1 MRKFRERVMPKKLIC
16 ALLVTS
22 MLGVRSAYAKASP
35 VSTDQSG
42 AVVIVFKDGHR
53 QSIPA
58 SSITAMEFKSAAGV
72 VTPISIPALATPG
85 KGVFAGKWVVGQG
98 SNTSNTFYITLEEN
112 GVARKSM
119 GESHGTWVYV
129 NGEAQVSW
137 DDGWHDAIRRVGD
150 KYEKFAYG
158 PGNSFTSPP
167 DNVTEA
173 RNTSPKPI

>member
-1 MRKFRERVMPKKLIC
+1 MRRTLISV
-16 ALLVTS
+16 LVFV
-22 MLGVRSAYAKASP
+22 LGFAVEGGYAGAVP
-35 VSTDQSG
+35 ISTEEG
-42 AVVIVFKDGHR
+42 GTVVIVFKDGHR

-58 SSITAMEFKSAAGV
+58 STITAMEFKSAAGV
-72 VTPISIPALATPG
+72 VTPIAVPALVAPG
-85 KGVFAGKWVVGQG
+85 KGVFTGKWLVGQG
-98 SNTSNTFYITLEEN
+98 NDTTDTFYITLEQS
-112 GVARKSM
+112 GVARKSI
-119 GESHGTWVYV
+119 GEAHGTWVYV

-158 PGNSFTSPP
+158 PGKSFTGTP